1 MFSHFS
7 LTEPNVLVLDEPTNH
22 LDIETIDAL
31 ADAINCFNG
40 GVFLVSHDTRLIEH
54 VVDDIY
60 EVVDCT
66 LRKFKGNIIDFKKK
80 MIKKLKL

>member
-1 MFSHFS
+1 M
-7 LTEPNVLVLDEPTNH
+7 LDEPTNH

-60 EVVDCT
+60 EVVDCA
-66 LRKFKGNIIDFKKK
+66 LKKFKGDIKDYKKK
-80 MIKKLKL
+80 TLKKLKL